1 MKKQIEGYKQ
11 EAVHT
16 LADQR
21 AVAAACGAGFILLN
35 HLCFERV
42 TRPPVSS
49 LKAVMR
55 RLACHFWRSNILV
68 GLGWVGMGLA

>member
-42 TRPPVSS
+42 T
-49 LKAVMR
+49 
-55 RLACHFWRSNILV
+55 
-68 GLGWVGMGLA
+68 